1 MKAGGIW
8 LRRKRKRK
16 KKGEIRFEKQT
27 VERRGGRTLAK
38 NPNDFKGE
46 GHE

>member
-1 MKAGGIW
+1 MKAGGICGG
-8 LRRKRKRK
+8 RGKGK
-16 KKGEIRFEKQT
+16 KKDEIRFEKQT